1 MDIAS
6 LLGDEASSLLDH
18 QATAFPKELL
28 TLPGPDYLDDVF
40 SLSDRSPTVLRNLGT
55 LHNHGRLRGTGYL
68 SILPVDQG
76 IEHSAA
82 ASFSKNP
89 AYFDPLN
96 LLEVHRRAGLVVQRV
111 RGAEASRQR

>member
-1 MDIAS
+1 M
-6 LLGDEASSLLDH
+6 
-18 QATAFPKELL
+18 
-28 TLPGPDYLDDVF
+28 
-40 SLSDRSPTVLRNLGT
+40 LRNLGT
-55 LHNHGRLRGTGYL
+55 LFNHGRLGGTGYL

-96 LLEVHRRAGLVVQRV
+96 ILELALAGECNAVATTLGHARAWPR
-111 RGAEASRQR
+111 ASTCTASPSS